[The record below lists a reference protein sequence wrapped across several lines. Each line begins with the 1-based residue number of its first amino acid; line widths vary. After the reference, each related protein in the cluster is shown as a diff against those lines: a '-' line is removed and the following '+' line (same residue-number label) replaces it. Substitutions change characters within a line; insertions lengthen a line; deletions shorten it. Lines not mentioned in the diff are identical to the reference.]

1 MGQPVTAGFHHIALT
16 SAHAARTEAF
26 YGELLGLRRQWPAV
40 STAGQAEPAAGPDV
54 PAAGTDE
61 PVAGADETAAG
72 PDEPGPGFDL
82 CFGDSGGA
90 PGTLVTFRVGAAG
103 VPGRPGIGGV
113 HHLAFGTQTEET
125 LLKWK
130 RRLSDGGVRVTGPY
144 DRGYFT
150 SLYFSD
156 PEGQIV
162 EIATAGPGYAIDEPA
177 DMLGV
182 DLMIPPQRIVRGFRD
197 ERSIAAL
204 TYPEP
209 VPLITPD
216 MVLEGLHH
224 ISGITDDLDRA
235 GDFLEAALGLRI
247 VKRTTNR
254 DDPGQLH
261 YFWTAERDGVL
272 APHGAYTLF
281 GWPSG
286 WNRTRA
292 GLGQAEHVAFRAA
305 DDAELGA
312 WREHLRSLSI
322 EVSDIRERALWRSIS
337 FAAPDGMRIEIATDP
352 RS

>member
-1 MGQPVTAGFHHIALT
+1 MKQPVTPGLHHIALT

-26 YGELLGLRRQWPAV
+26 YGELLGLRRQWPDV
-40 STAGQAEPAAGPDV
+40 S
-54 PAAGTDE
+54 
-61 PVAGADETAAG
+61 AAG

-90 PGTLVTFRVGAAG
+90 PGTLVTFRVGGSAG
-103 VPGRPGIGGV
+103 AGRPGIGGV

-130 RRLSDGGVRVTGPY
+130 RRLSDEGVPVTGPY

-150 SLYFSD
+150 SLYFRD
-156 PEGQIV
+156 ADGQIV

-177 DMLGV
+177 GMLGSG
-182 DLMIPPQRIVRGFRD
+182 LMIPPQRIVRGFRD

-204 TYPEP
+204 SFPEP

-216 MVLEGLHH
+216 MELEGLHH
-224 ISGITDDLDRA
+224 ISGITDDLGRA

-261 YFWTAERDGVL
+261 YFWASERDGVL
-272 APHGAYTLF
+272 APHSAYTLF
-281 GWPSG
+281 GWPAG
-286 WNRTRA
+286 WHRA
-292 GLGQAEHVAFRAA
+292 RPGRGQAEHVAFRAK
-305 DDAELGA
+305 DDDELGA
-312 WREHLRSLSI
+312 WREKLLSASI
-322 EVSDIRERALWRSIS
+322 DVSDIRERELWRSIS